1 MHEVRLAGIVTCMWW
16 GWLVVTCIYAW
27 GGAGWHSDRHVVG
40 LAGSDMHAWGGA
52 GWHSD
57 MHVVGLA
64 GSDMHA
70 WGGAG
75 W

>member
-1 MHEVRLAGIVTCMWW
+1 M
-16 GWLVVTCIYAW
+16 
-27 GGAGWHSDRHVVG
+27 HVVG